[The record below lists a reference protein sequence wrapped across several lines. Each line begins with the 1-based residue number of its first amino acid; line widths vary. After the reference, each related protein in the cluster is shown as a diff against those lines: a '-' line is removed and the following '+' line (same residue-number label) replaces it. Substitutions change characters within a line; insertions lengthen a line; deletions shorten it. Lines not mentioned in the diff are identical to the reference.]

1 MTNAEKIRTL
11 NNDDLAYLI
20 REIYFNGSD
29 GNGFAFC
36 RYNLESWLK
45 SEYQENIQS
54 KYEIFRKN
62 KNINKWKFLL
72 IFWGT

>member
-1 MTNAEKIRTL
+1 MTNAEKIRMS
-11 NNDDLAYLI
+11 NDDELAHII

-36 RYNLESWLK
+36 GYNLESWLK

-62 KNINKWKFLL
+62 KKY
-72 IFWGT
+72 

>member
-11 NNDDLAYLI
+11 NNNELAYFI

-36 RYNLESWLK
+36 GYNLDKWLN
-45 SEYQENIQS
+45 SEFQENEQC
-54 KYEIFRKN
+54 KYKVFK
-62 KNINKWKFLL
+62 K
-72 IFWGT
+72 

>member
-1 MTNAEKIRTL
+1 MLQLKYIWFRLNIKIIKNIMTNAEKIRTL

-36 RYNLESWLK
+36 RYNLESWI
-45 SEYQENIQS
+45 SR
-54 KYEIFRKN
+54 KYSIKIWN
-62 KNINKWKFLL
+62 L
-72 IFWGT
+72 

>member
-20 REIYFNGSD
+20 REIYFNSSD

-62 KNINKWKFLL
+62 KKY
-72 IFWGT
+72 